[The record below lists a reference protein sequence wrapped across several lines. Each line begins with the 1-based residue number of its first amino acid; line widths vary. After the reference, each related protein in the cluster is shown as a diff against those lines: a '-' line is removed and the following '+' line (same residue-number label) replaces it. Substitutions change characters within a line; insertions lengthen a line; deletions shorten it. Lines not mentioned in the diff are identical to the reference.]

1 MWILLIS
8 WPCGILLQGPCTLYP
23 VPCTLYP
30 ADLLAVRDPCRVLAS
45 QIFADSLNNMGFP
58 AAGRW
63 GEVESVFYSWNPDES
78 GRLQWN
84 VVRNRMTGGRLVRVQ
99 QTKHNTVSYYKQA
112 SRAGEGFGNRSGSRF
127 HHETTS
133 FVGPGKYSPAAQGQV
148 KDRTGGGGH
157 SGKLKTTAP

>member
-1 MWILLIS
+1 VDGCINFE
-8 WPCGILLQGPCTLYP
+8 
-23 VPCTLYP
+23 
-30 ADLLAVRDPCRVLAS
+30 
-45 QIFADSLNNMGFP
+45 IFADSLNNMGFP

-157 SGKLKTTAP
+157 SGKLKTTAPRFIKKAQSEAPGPGKYTPRHTLTDGRTEIPPAI